1 MSIDLQQVINSRIAV
16 SLVSFLGRVI
26 PSGIGFPICDL
37 IANWVVTRRDS
48 KVVQAVRVN
57 QWIVRGANLEKEAL
71 DKAVWETFRNNARNL
86 YDLYHYIH
94 SPETT
99 QRMISLDPVA
109 RGLVERPEFGDHGLV
124 IVALHLSNFNLA
136 LQYMFQQG
144 FKPMILTIPDPQGG
158 RRVEYEMR
166 RRTGMNL
173 VPASVSALRQAV
185 KHLERGGIVLTGVD
199 RPVPNPKYCPRF
211 FGRAASLPTD
221 YIYLASKARV
231 PVVIMA
237 AIQQADGKYHVMTS
251 EPIEMEEYQDNAT
264 ANLRNAEKVLRRAE
278 DFIRLAPEQWNMFLP
293 VWPDVLEK
301 MPG

>member
-16 SLVSFLGRVI
+16 GLVSFLGRVV
-26 PSGIGFPICDL
+26 PPGIGFPICDL
-37 IANWVVTRRDS
+37 IADWVAARRDS

-57 QWIVRGANLEKEAL
+57 QWMVRGANLEKEAL
-71 DKAVWETFRNNARNL
+71 DQAVRETFRNNARNL

-94 SPETT
+94 SPATT
-99 QRMISLDPVA
+99 QRMISLDRVA
-109 RGLVERPEFGDHGLV
+109 RGPVERPEFGDHGLV

-136 LQYMFQQG
+136 LQYMFQKG

-166 RRTGMNL
+166 RRIGMNL

-185 KHLERGGIVLTGVD
+185 KHLERSGMVLTGVD
-199 RPVPNPKYCPRF
+199 RPVPNPKYCPGF

-221 YIYLASKARV
+221 YIYLASKAHV

-237 AIQQADGKYHVMTS
+237 AIQQADGMYHVMAS
-251 EPIEMEEYQDNAT
+251 EPIEMEDHPENGTQI
-264 ANLRNAEKVLRRAE
+264 LQNAEKVLRRAA

-293 VWPDVLEK
+293 VWPDMLDK